1 METININFSPDE
13 INEIEFDEK
22 EERYGSTFLRFSGP
36 RTIFGDKFKDA
47 DYADI
52 SIKLE
57 NMSVIVGP
65 ASIEEE
71 GTWIYDQIDAEL
83 SNEDLLFL
91 LNKAG
96 ITTED
101 ISVLFLHI
109 KKQPS
114 DCFLRPT
121 KLWAPNPSKVFN
133 THCFANIWL

>member
-1 METININFSPDE
+1 METMNINFSLNE

-36 RTIFGDKFKDA
+36 RTIFGDKFRDA

-52 SIKLE
+52 SIELE
-57 NMSVIVGP
+57 KMSVIVGP

-101 ISVLFLHI
+101 ISVLFLAY
-109 KKQPS
+109 KKATFRLLFMTNWIP
-114 DCFLRPT
+114 DT
-121 KLWAPNPSKVFN
+121 KLF
-133 THCFANIWL
+133 